1 MARPVPRSRPPVAAA
16 PHFFTGASKQPPP
29 DGEFALARQQS
40 LQTPGVPSPEREFII
55 VGAGLCGLYQ
65 LHKLLQLGADVTVLE
80 RGDDVGGTWYWNRY
94 PGCRFDSESY
104 TYGYSFSRELLAEW
118 DWTEHFSPQPE
129 NLRYVNHVV
138 DKFKLRPH
146 IQFGCELKRTVWNE
160 EGHFWTLELA
170 GGRTLTCRF
179 LLTAIGLLSA
189 PTLPRLQ
196 GMDSFRG
203 PSFHTYHWPKEPVD
217 LAGKRVAVIGTGAT
231 GVQLIGAIA
240 DTVGELTVF
249 QRRPNW
255 CAPLHNA
262 PISAAEMASIRARY
276 EEIFARCAATPGGF
290 IHGPDRRRVADVP
303 REERLAFW
311 ERLYATPG
319 FAIWLGNFRDVLMD
333 ETANAEFSAFVA
345 DKIRAR
351 VKDPVLAEKLIP
363 KDHGFGVQRVPM
375 ESGYYEA
382 YNRDNVHLVSIG
394 ETPIECITPTGIRT
408 SERHHEL
415 DLIVYA
421 TGFDAVTGSF
431 DQIEFVGTGGRRL
444 AEAWRDGPLT
454 YLGLQTAGFPNLF
467 MLAGPQSAS
476 LSTNFPRGIESVVDW
491 ASMLFAH
498 ARQNGIARIEPTPE
512 AQASWNEHVREMYQG
527 LLLRNARSWF
537 TGYNSNVE
545 GRDKIRHLIYN
556 GGAPRYRQRLVEVA
570 QMGCEGFRLG

>member
-1 MARPVPRSRPPVAAA
+1 VKAEPRAR
-16 PHFFTGASKQPPP
+16 TP
-29 DGEFALARQQS
+29 DRQF
-40 LQTPGVPSPEREFII
+40 VII
-55 VGAGLCGLYQ
+55 GAGMCGLYQ
-65 LHKLLQLGADVTVLE
+65 LHKLLRMGADVTVLE

-104 TYGYSFSRELLAEW
+104 TYGYSFSKELLAEW

-138 DKFKLRPH
+138 DKFELRPH
-146 IQFGCELKRTVWNE
+146 IQFSCDLKRAVWDDE
-160 EGHFWTLELA
+160 HRIWTLELA
-170 GGRTLTCRF
+170 DGRTLTCRY

-189 PTLPRLQ
+189 PTMPRLA

-203 PSFHTYHWPKEPVD
+203 PSFHTYHWPKEPVE

-240 DTVGELTVF
+240 GQVGELTVF

-276 EEIFARCAATPGGF
+276 AEIFKKCDNTPGGF
-290 IHGPDRRRVADVP
+290 IHGPDRRRVAEVP
-303 REERLAFW
+303 RGERLAFW

-333 ETANAEFSAFVA
+333 EAANAEFSAFVA
-345 DKIRAR
+345 DKIRER
-351 VKDPVLAEKLIP
+351 VTDPVLAEKLIP

-375 ESGYYEA
+375 ETGYYEA

-394 ETPIECITPTGIRT
+394 ETPIERITPTGIRT
-408 SERHHEL
+408 SERDYEF

-421 TGFDAVTGSF
+421 TGFDAVTGAF
-431 DQIEFVGTGGRRL
+431 DGIDFVGTEGRRL
-444 AEAWRDGPLT
+444 RDYWRDGPLT
-454 YLGLQTAGFPNLF
+454 YLGLQVAGFPNMF

-476 LSTNFPRGIESVVDW
+476 LSTNFPRGIETVVDW
-491 ASMLFAH
+491 ASGLFEH
-498 ARQNGIARIEPTPE
+498 VVQRGIHRVEPTPD
-512 AQASWNEHVREMYQG
+512 AQAQWTAHVEEMYQG
-527 LLLRNARSWF
+527 LLLRKAKSWF

-545 GRDKIRHLIYN
+545 GHDKIRYMIYN
-556 GGAPRYRQRLVEVA
+556 GGAPRYRQRLAEVA
-570 QMGCEGFRLG
+570 QQGYAGFRLG